1 MEVILKE
8 DIAKLGSALDVVK
21 VKNGFANNFL
31 FPRGLAIMATRQNK
45 ALLERNRAKLE
56 ARLAAEKEKAQ
67 GVINSLADASVTISA
82 KVHDGEKLFGSVS
95 EAEIAAKL
103 VEAGHASI
111 EKRHISLEAPIKQL
125 GVYSATVK
133 LMSGVEGSV
142 KVWVVAE
149 EA

>member
-8 DIAKLGSALDVVK
+8 DIAKLGQALDVVK

-56 ARLAAEKEKAQ
+56 ARLVAEKEKAQ
-67 GVINSLADASVTISA
+67 LVINSMSDASVTISA

-95 EAEIAAKL
+95 ESEIAAKL
-103 VEAGHASI
+103 VEAGFSI
-111 EKRHISLEAPIKQL
+111 EKRHISLETPIKQL
-125 GVYSATVK
+125 GVYSAKVK

>member
-8 DIAKLGSALDVVK
+8 DISKLGNALDLVN

-56 ARLAAEKEKAQ
+56 ARLAGEKEKAK
-67 GVINSLADASVTISA
+67 VAIAALADASVTISA
-82 KVHDGEKLFGSVS
+82 KVHDGEQLFGSVTES
-95 EAEIAAKL
+95 QIAEKL
-103 VEAGHASI
+103 VEAGHKV
-111 EKRHISLEAPIKQL
+111 EKRHISLETPIKQL
-125 GVYSATVK
+125 GVYSATVR

-149 EA
+149 V

>member
-8 DIAKLGSALDVVK
+8 DIIKLGKALDVVN

-45 ALLERNRAKLE
+45 VLLERNRAKLE
-56 ARLAAEKEKAQ
+56 ARLEAERAKSQ
-67 GVINSLADASVTISA
+67 VIIDGLNEVSVTISA

-95 EAEIAAKL
+95 EGEIAARL
-103 VEAGHASI
+103 AEAGHAI
-111 EKRHISLEAPIKQL
+111 EKRHVSLDSPIKQL
-125 GVYSATVK
+125 GVYTATIK